1 MLAHLPERSA
11 SGKIEKSTA
20 HMGHNQTEPKSGNLR
35 QKKNTDH
42 SAEECRCLHCGYPAK
57 RGAAAQ
63 TSADQKTAKRE
74 AFRNL
79 VNAESREQRPFRRI
93 RRERLALN
101 SQGKTIGG
109 TVNCQCDN

>member
-1 MLAHLPERSA
+1 MLQHLSEEGMRCQVYEPA
-11 SGKIEKSTA
+11 A
-20 HMGHNQTEPKSGNLR
+20 DVCHNQPMPKSGNLR

-79 VNAESREQRPFRRI
+79 VNAESREQRPFRRV

-101 SQGKTIGG
+101 SQGKTIG
-109 TVNCQCDN
+109 